1 MRILLDTDVLLD
13 VALGR
18 TDFGPASRKVLEWC
32 QVTPRAAVLAWHTV
46 ANIYYLLCG
55 AEGDV
60 VARRFIS
67 DLVRFTEVF
76 GGTNESIRR
85 ALALSMSDFEDAMQ
99 VAVAM
104 EADAELIVTR
114 NIRDYRK
121 SPLAVC
127 TPRDFLTRI
136 SAS

>member
-18 TDFGPASRKVLEWC
+18 ADFGPASGKVLEWC

-46 ANIYYLLCG
+46 ANVYYLLCG
-55 AEGDV
+55 AGGDV
-60 VARRFIS
+60 AARRFIS
-67 DLVRFTEVF
+67 DLVRFTEVI
-76 GGTNESIRR
+76 GGTNDSIRR

-99 VAVAM
+99 VTVAM
-104 EADAELIVTR
+104 DADAELIVTR
-114 NIRDYRK
+114 NVRHYRQ

-127 TPRDFLTRI
+127 TPRDFLTHI
-136 SAS
+136 TAS